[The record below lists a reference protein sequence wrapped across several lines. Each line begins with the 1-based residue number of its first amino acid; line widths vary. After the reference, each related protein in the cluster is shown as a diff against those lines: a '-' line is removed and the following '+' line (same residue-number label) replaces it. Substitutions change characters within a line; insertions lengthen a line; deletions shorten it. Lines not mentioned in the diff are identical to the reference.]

1 MTKIFDVLSLR
12 FDDARLEAE
21 FRDERS
27 RAVTRPVSLVAF
39 VGGVAVA
46 GFGLLDLGHGEIA
59 LPLVA
64 LRYGLMVPLLLGV
77 SALVWQPGLRRW
89 TEELGASTL
98 AVVATAEAAYLLWAP
113 VDRIAVY
120 QTGFVLLLVGGQA
133 CTRIRW
139 MPVAW
144 AGLAATGFDLL
155 LLSTVELG
163 SWQRAA
169 FVLYLATANGLGL
182 LVARHQEE
190 TARDRFLAGRKL
202 RRQKDELARLN
213 RTLREMALRDSLTGL
228 YNRRAL
234 EDRLEEAMAAA
245 ARGGSSSSLVMLDLD
260 GFKEVNDRLGHAAGD
275 RVLEGVAKA
284 TEEELRGSDR
294 AYRLGGDEFCLFL
307 PSTPLEEAEGIAE
320 RLRSRIRSETAELE
334 TPVGLSAG
342 CTRIR
347 PSDRSPDDPLGRADS
362 LLYLAKANGG
372 DRVIADGGKGSRKD
386 RDGELVPVFS

>member
-21 FRDERS
+21 FRNERS